1 MFDILIV
8 FLKEFYE
15 KSLFRK
21 SELTIEKYPAC
32 RVKKMDSLIS
42 SSVGGIVRH
51 DISFVN
57 SIDRP
62 LKFTCNMLA
71 EDSPEIS
78 SIND

>member
-1 MFDILIV
+1 
-8 FLKEFYE
+8 
-15 KSLFRK
+15 
-21 SELTIEKYPAC
+21 
-32 RVKKMDSLIS
+32 MDSLIS
-42 SSVGGIVRH
+42 YSVGGIMRH